1 MPTNA
6 QNVARELIAYAIVTD
21 KRGVVKLLERNGIQ
35 MPSEPT
41 DNQVTIAVLTASSK
55 SPNFKS
61 ELSKYLT
68 SKSKSAANDF
78 ASFAGSDD
86 FGFTGLDD
94 FSFTGED
101 AEFFS
106 ILGLGKSKEERQA
119 AKQTRTAAR
128 TERRASKAPTTEEG
142 EQARVGFWQS
152 LKNQFFSED
161 TINQGINLGLT
172 AINTRVQGRQ
182 NAAQAEALLLQQR
195 QDEMKRQL
203 AKQQGGGLS
212 TMSWVFIGVGL
223 LAIGGIVYYA
233 TKKK

>member
-1 MPTNA
+1 MATNA
-6 QNVARELIAYAIVTD
+6 QNVARELISYAIVTD

-35 MPSEPT
+35 MPSEAT
-41 DNQVTIAVLTASSK
+41 DNQVTIAVITASGK
-55 SPNFKS
+55 SPNFKN

-68 SKSKSAANDF
+68 SKTKSAAEDF
-78 ASFAGSDD
+78 SSFAGDND

-101 AEFFS
+101 KEFFN
-106 ILGLGKSKEERQA
+106 LFGLGKPKEERQA
-119 AKQTRTAAR
+119 AKQVRATTRATKQANKPQA
-128 TERRASKAPTTEEG
+128 EG
-142 EQARVGFWQS
+142 EQRGGFWQS
-152 LKNQFFSED
+152 LKNQFFSEE

-203 AKQQGGGLS
+203 AKQQQGGLS
-212 TMSWVFIGVGL
+212 AASWVFIGVGL

-233 TKKK
+233 VKKK